1 MRGTHRHFWR
11 I

>member
-1 MRGTHRHFWR
+1 MVHFWR